1 MANVTL
7 VPTDPTTVAPLVE
20 IPANISPNTLRLGIN
35 SRHAI
40 GRDDSRRIQARVEA
54 FHATIG
60 NGWVSGGAMTAG
72 TGLSVTIATGTGMA
86 GHYVAWD
93 APVTVGGLAAST
105 TNYIWLRQDGWGASG
120 FHVTQTAVAP
130 PSSDGHGAAVLWGT
144 ASTNATAVTA
154 VSHASRPN
162 WGNLLPAG
170 TVAAGSVSTTQLAD
184 NAVTAAKLA
193 DNALLARHLQAAVP
207 RTSGFVLGFDAAGAI
222 TSFSP
227 SSGGGLTSVGIA
239 VPVGLSVAGSPLTS
253 NGTITIETA
262 LSGVLKGTGTG
273 FAVAVAGTDYLTPTG
288 NGSGLTSLNASNIA
302 TGVVGTAR
310 LGSGTASSTTYL
322 RGDGTWA
329 TPSATGGI
337 TSLGGLTAGTQTFGN
352 DTNVTI
358 TSATS
363 THTLGWSGTLAVAR
377 GGTGGGTQ
385 ATARSGIGAAASG
398 ANADITSLTGLTSPL
413 SIAQG
418 GTASASASAARSALA
433 AAASGANGDIT
444 SLTGLTTALSIA
456 QGGTASATAAAA
468 RTALGTEAALGN
480 PATSGHVLSSTTAGV
495 RSWVAQSTGGTRT
508 IATSGTQAPAGG
520 RTFGTSEMVLFD
532 AETGV
537 STMLL
542 PTAVGITG
550 KTYTLVKVDTTS
562 NTITLTANG
571 TELIHRA
578 GLSASTSTY
587 ALSAPYGAVEVM
599 SDGAAWFMIGKS
611 L

>member
-1 MANVTL
+1 MANVTI
-7 VPTDPTTVAPLVE
+7 VPTDPTTVAPIVE
-20 IPANISPNTLRLGIN
+20 IPANQSPSTVRAAIN
-35 SRHAI
+35 SRLAI
-40 GRDDSRRIQARVEA
+40 GRDDSRRIQARIEA

-72 TGLSVTIATGTGMA
+72 TDLSVTIAAGTGMA

-105 TNYIWLRQDGWGASG
+105 TNYIWLRQDGWGASA
-120 FHVTQTAVAP
+120 FHVTQTPVAP

-227 SSGGGLTSVGIA
+227 SSGGLTSVGLA

-253 NGTITIETA
+253 NGTITITTA

-273 FAVAVAGTDYLTPTG
+273 FAAAVAGTDYLTPAG

-352 DTNVTI
+352 DTNVTL

-363 THTLGWSGTLAVAR
+363 THTLGWAGTLAVAR
-377 GGTGGGTQ
+377 GGTGGSTQ
-385 ATARSGIGAAASG
+385 GAARSGIGAAASG
-398 ANADITSLTGLTSPL
+398 ANSDLTSLSGLTSPL

-456 QGGTASATAAAA
+456 QGGTASTTAAAA

-480 PATSGHVLSSTTAGV
+480 PSTSGHVLSSTAAGV
-495 RSWVAQSTGGTRT
+495 RSWVAQGGGARTVTTTGW
-508 IATSGTQAPAGG
+508 AAPAAA
-520 RTFGTSEMVLFD
+520 RVFGSFEVVLFD
-532 AETGV
+532 AEQSV
-537 STMLL
+537 STMTL
-542 PTAVGITG
+542 PTAVGIAG
-550 KTYTLVKVDTTS
+550 KTYTLVKTDTTA
-562 NTITLTANG
+562 NAITLTANG

-578 GLSASTSTY
+578 GLSTSTSTY

-599 SDGAAWFMIGKS
+599 SDGVAWFMISKS